1 MFDKIT
7 NEVKR
12 GRIQKIFDVIHS
24 YSDCL
29 DIDELIAK
37 AEQLINTAACALCM
51 IISEKSN
58 IGDDITEEYLSKFVD
73 NVSVEKLMQITNA
86 DRKGVGKCPV
96 RVINQA
102 INFDLNDQKMN
113 AFFMATGED
122 KDDTVYCVI
131 NRMKICLIDKVLCQK
146 ICDMI
151 KNGKYFWPAENVN
164 QRTNEEITNFIDIVV
179 EISKKINPDI
189 DVKSYF
195 MHKHHSEE
203 IKSSSLVPQGKPSD
217 SIDFSDQY
225 KQGMTEYNE
234 MIEKLVAERNK
245 YKQVNTTH
253 NHPQPQ
259 IRPQA
264 PFTNPYS
271 AGSVVQSAVNYTNKT
286 GNLETA
292 KQIMKNMVHVE
303 SGSKTTP
310 KNIAKSFDQ
319 NRKTIECYLDFDSK
333 NLIFKERIL
342 DHLVDNYRSFI
353 SLRNEIPAIR
363 KYTIV
368 ADDGDHFSI
377 SGLNPDQNLEARL
390 DFTNNRA
397 NVYCVPYSKEP
408 NFAQKLFEY
417 NQTNTN

>member
-1 MFDKIT
+1 
-7 NEVKR
+7 
-12 GRIQKIFDVIHS
+12 
-24 YSDCL
+24 
-29 DIDELIAK
+29 
-37 AEQLINTAACALCM
+37 
-51 IISEKSN
+51 
-58 IGDDITEEYLSKFVD
+58 
-73 NVSVEKLMQITNA
+73 
-86 DRKGVGKCPV
+86 
-96 RVINQA
+96 
-102 INFDLNDQKMN
+102 
-113 AFFMATGED
+113 
-122 KDDTVYCVI
+122 
-131 NRMKICLIDKVLCQK
+131 MKICLIDKTLCQK

-151 KNGKYFWPAENVN
+151 KNNKHFWPAENVN
-164 QRTNEEITNFIDIVV
+164 QRTNEEVTNFIDVVV

-189 DVKSYF
+189 DVKPYF

-203 IKSSSLVPQGKPSD
+203 VKSSSLVPQGKPSG

-225 KQGMTEYNE
+225 KQGMSEYNE
-234 MIEKLVAERNK
+234 MMEKLAAERNK
-245 YKQVNTTH
+245 YRQNAATQSQ
-253 NHPQPQ
+253 PQPQ
-259 IRPQA
+259 IQPQAQA
-264 PFTNPYS
+264 PFVNPYS
-271 AGSVVQSAVNYTNKT
+271 AGNIVQSALNYTNAS
-286 GNLETA
+286 GSISNLGMAE
-292 KQIMKNMVHVE
+292 QIVKNMVHVE
-303 SGSKTTP
+303 SGEEITP

-363 KYTIV
+363 KYNIV

-390 DFTNNRA
+390 DFANNHA